1 MGNLGVTPPFNIF
14 PIVPNDKSI
23 FVIELMQNVETLTVP
38 NIRYSLI
45 ERIYF
50 VIFLYWVSTL
60 LSRVPSLSCS
70 SAMMAGGGA
79 GRGGVGSS

>member
-1 MGNLGVTPPFNIF
+1 MPPHFNGF
-14 PIVPNDKSI
+14 PMVPNDKSI

-38 NIRYSLI
+38 NIKYSLI

-70 SAMMAGGGA
+70 SPMMAGGGA
-79 GRGGVGSS
+79 GRGGVESS